1 MDVHM
6 ALAEARYQR
15 MKLIARGF
23 AVGFVCSVVLIGLLA
38 KIYCVG

>member
-6 ALAEARYQR
+6 VLAESRYQR

-23 AVGFVCSVVLIGLLA
+23 AVGFFCAVAFIGLLA
-38 KIYCVG
+38 NFYVG

>member
-6 ALAEARYQR
+6 ALAEHRYQR

-23 AVGFVCSVVLIGLLA
+23 AVGFFCSLALIGLLA
-38 KIYCVG
+38 NFYVG